1 MKFNYIDIPHQWKD
15 EFTKYPHGYT
25 IFEALCKWTK
35 QVDDMVDN
43 QNNWIDYL
51 DNFVENFEFELQE
64 EVQSTIERWQSEGLL
79 DDIIGSVLTT
89 ELDDVKTQ
97 LEDLKVL

>member
-35 QVDDMVDN
+35 QVDEMVDN
-43 QNNWIDYL
+43 VND
-51 DNFVENFEFELQE
+51 
-64 EVQSTIERWQSEGLL
+64 
-79 DDIIGSVLTT
+79 
-89 ELDDVKTQ
+89 
-97 LEDLKVL
+97 